1 MIRYNIHDGKKTKY
15 YVDRHTSFI
24 IEVTDV

>member
-1 MIRYNIHDGKKTKY
+1 MIRYNIYNGKKTKY